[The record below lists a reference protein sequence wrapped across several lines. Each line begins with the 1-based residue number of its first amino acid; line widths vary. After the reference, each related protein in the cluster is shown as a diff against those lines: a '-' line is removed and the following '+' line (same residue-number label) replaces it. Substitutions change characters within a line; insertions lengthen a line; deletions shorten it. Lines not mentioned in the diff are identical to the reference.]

1 MRCCYSVTR
10 PPAKFHR
17 IRSPF
22 DVPTNKY
29 SGNSSRSNVGRFR
42 SPEIVVS
49 SLISARDLLHSPP
62 SPSSFPSSLP
72 ELSDAIARS
81 ETLSA
86 QCIEPLTR
94 APESCPGPDSDSR
107 YRCVRI
113 IPKHLQNI
121 SVFLIGLPN
130 LFFSQLSDFD
140 RVIQIFLLSLF
151 IVQPHL
157 I

>member
-1 MRCCYSVTR
+1 MWSYYRVGR
-10 PPAKFHR
+10 PPVKFHR
-17 IRSPF
+17 IRRSFDAPTDNYSDIRVGLTSDVFGIWKQMLGPLSLFSP
-22 DVPTNKY
+22 
-29 SGNSSRSNVGRFR
+29 SQSRHN
-42 SPEIVVS
+42 
-49 SLISARDLLHSPP
+49 PP

-72 ELSDAIARS
+72 ELSDAPARS

-121 SVFLIGLPN
+121 FILLFGLFN
-130 LFFSQLSDFD
+130 LFIYD
-140 RVIQIFLLSLF
+140 RPII
-151 IVQPHL
+151 IGRTGL
-157 I
+157 IPT